1 MSGKTRLN
9 ADIVSDVMCPWR
21 HIGRKRL
28 EKALDQVPDIDADI
42 HWRPFQL
49 DPTLP
54 PEGKDRKQYLSEKFG
69 GDDRA
74 GTIYRAIGEAGA
86 AEGIPFDFE
95 AIGVSPNTL
104 DAHRLIRWASGDGVQ
119 DGLARRLFW
128 LYFEEGAHIGNH
140 NVPIEAARDAGMD
153 AAIVES
159 LLATD
164 CDREKR
170 NRNRQPDG
178 HNGRSVLSDRGE
190 VRHHG
195 RPGRRYAGRRVP
207 SDRGSQT
214 AGLSGFRRR
223 LIYRAGAASASFAS
237 LVTIAAAPDS
247 LFSASGQ
254 SLLNTTL

>member
-104 DAHRLIRWASGDGVQ
+104 DAHRLIRWASGAGDGVQ
-119 DGLARRLFW
+119 DGLARRLFR

-153 AAIVES
+153 AAVVES

-164 CDREKR
+164 CDREAVKSEIATA
-170 NRNRQPDG
+170 NRMGITGVPCFPIEG
-178 HNGRSVLSDRGE
+178 K
-190 VRHHG
+190 
-195 RPGRRYAGRRVP
+195 YAIMGAR
-207 SDRGSQT
+207 DADT
-214 AGLSGFRRR
+214 LAGAFRR
-223 LIYRAGAASASFAS
+223 
-237 LVTIAAAPDS
+237 IAEAKRRDCPDS
-247 LFSASGQ
+247 DAG
-254 SLLNTTL
+254 